1 MFLIFCMSTCVQKSF
16 RLTFWVTQTLS
27 FKLLEMTKL
36 KTLERGIAND
46 YIDILVTSRTVRIII
61 ILSDEIDA
69 CMSII

>member
-1 MFLIFCMSTCVQKSF
+1 
-16 RLTFWVTQTLS
+16 
-27 FKLLEMTKL
+27 MTKL

-46 YIDILVTSRTVRIII
+46 YIDILVTSRTVRFII